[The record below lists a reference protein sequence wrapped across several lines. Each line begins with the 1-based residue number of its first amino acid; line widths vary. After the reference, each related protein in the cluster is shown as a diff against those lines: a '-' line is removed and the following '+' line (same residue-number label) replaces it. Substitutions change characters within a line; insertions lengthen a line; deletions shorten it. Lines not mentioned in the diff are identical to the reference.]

1 MLGKEDNMSIMND
14 LREQAGIGGPA
25 ASLANELLVIRD
37 NYERGELTTEEYQY
51 LLSEIA
57 NIRAQQ
63 ELASDE
69 IACRWIVEVA
79 TVLASL
85 PV

>member
-1 MLGKEDNMSIMND
+1 MEGKIMSILNQ
-14 LREQAGIGGPA
+14 LREQAGLGGPA
-25 ASLANELLVIRD
+25 AQLANELLVIRD
-37 NYERGELTTEEYQY
+37 NLEQGQLTQEEYNY

-69 IACRWIVEVA
+69 IACRWIVA
-79 TVLASL
+79 AALALSSL
-85 PV
+85 PI

>member
-1 MLGKEDNMSIMND
+1 MSILNQ
-14 LREQAGIGGPA
+14 LREQAGLGGPA
-25 ASLANELLVIRD
+25 AQLANELLVIRD
-37 NYERGELTTEEYQY
+37 NLEQGQLTQEEYNY

-69 IACRWIVEVA
+69 IACRWIVA
-79 TVLASL
+79 AALALSSL
-85 PV
+85 PI

>member
-1 MLGKEDNMSIMND
+1 MSILND
-14 LREQAGIGGPA
+14 LREQAGLGGPA

-37 NYERGELTTEEYQY
+37 NFEQGQLSKEEYDY

-57 NIRAQQ
+57 SVRAQQ

-69 IACRWIVEVA
+69 IACRWIA
-79 TVLASL
+79 AAANALIALA
-85 PV
+85 